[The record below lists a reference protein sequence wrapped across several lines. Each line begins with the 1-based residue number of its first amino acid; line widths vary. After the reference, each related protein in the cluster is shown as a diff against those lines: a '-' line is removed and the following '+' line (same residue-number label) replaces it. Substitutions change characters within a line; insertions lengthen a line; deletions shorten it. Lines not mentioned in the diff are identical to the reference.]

1 MKFTS
6 AEKPTGSSRT
16 GLKSKAHLLK
26 KVNTNNY
33 INSSQLTKGIFPGH
47 LSLLPPTTWD
57 LPAPVSFDPQSTQRT
72 GRTC

>member
-26 KVNTNNY
+26 K
-33 INSSQLTKGIFPGH
+33 SSHKQLYKFFTIDEGDLSWSSVPVASYYMGFTGPG
-47 LSLLPPTTWD
+47 LL
-57 LPAPVSFDPQSTQRT
+57 
-72 GRTC
+72 